1 MDPGDLRFERAL
13 PTPEASGLERRYRFR
28 LGGQTVDAVL
38 PDATATVWRQAH
50 PDAGEGELDSW
61 AISEGERALRAP
73 GGVDAG
79 PDRRRPRACDPRGRA
94 ARAGAAL
101 RRGRHAASLTATEEA
116 G

>member
-38 PDATATVWRQAH
+38 PEVTATVWRQAH

-61 AISEGERALRAP
+61 AISEGERALRARLGASTLDLTDVVLEHATHEGERP
-73 GGVDAG
+73 EPERRYGEGGMQH
-79 PDRRRPRACDPRGRA
+79 R
-94 ARAGAAL
+94 
-101 RRGRHAASLTATEEA
+101 
-116 G
+116 